1 MKTIFAYCLK
11 WSKNC
16 LQITVPR
23 YFHTVKSPELFMN
36 TNMGKSNLN
45 DYIVW
50 LDMEMSGTD
59 VNTSQI
65 LEIACLITNKD
76 LKVVSEDLNIIIH
89 QPDEILNNMN
99 YWCMATHQK
108 TELINESRLSKTTV
122 EDAEQIVLKY
132 LKTYIEKE
140 ATCPL
145 AGSSVYVD
153 RMFLYK
159 YMPLVNNYLHYRII
173 DTSTI
178 KELIKR
184 WNINVPIF
192 KKNHVHRA
200 LPDVKESIRELQCYK
215 NHIFDL
221 CIRS

>member
-1 MKTIFAYCLK
+1 
-11 WSKNC
+11 
-16 LQITVPR
+16 
-23 YFHTVKSPELFMN
+23 MN
-36 TNMGKSNLN
+36 TNMGKSNSN
-45 DYIVW
+45 DYIIW
-50 LDMEMSGTD
+50 LDMEMSGLD

-76 LKVVSEDLNIIIH
+76 LKVVSKDLNVIIH

-99 YWCMATHQK
+99 DWCLATHQK
-108 TELINESRLSKTTV
+108 TGLINESRLSKTTV
-122 EDAEQIVLKY
+122 ENTEQIVLKY
-132 LKTYIEKE
+132 LKTYIEEE

-145 AGSSVYVD
+145 AGSSVYMD

-184 WNINVPIF
+184 WNTNVPTF

-200 LPDVKESIRELQCYK
+200 LPDVKEIIRELQNYK
-215 NHIFDL
+215 DHIFDL